1 MAINKV
7 EYSGNTLIDLTSD
20 SVTPESLL
28 SGVTAHDASGTKIT
42 GTFDSD
48 KYLEKTGD
56 ASNTTV
62 TFTQATSRTNISSK
76 EKLSVIMGKIAKF
89 FADLKTVAF
98 TGKYSD
104 LSGTPGVVSKTANG
118 LCPKNG
124 GTTTK
129 FLRDDGT
136 YAEPTA
142 SVSGL
147 STLEQVTAAA
157 TAGNL
162 TAPVGAGAVNELN
175 SSFAYDE
182 NGIYGYRR
190 KVDGADTVFPFNNG
204 SSIYLITQITV
215 TKFSTDMTSKEN
227 LYINDDY
234 IKIDLTN
241 NRINILKDIPNAILL
256 SRAYYS
262 AIYKN
267 GIILQ
272 DCTGRNGNP
281 FSASYPKNYIQTEL
295 QAGDYLEVYSGDS
308 SGLTHVICIYS
319 FVKI

>member
-7 EYSGNTLIDLTSD
+7 EYGGNTLIDLTSD
-20 SVTPESLL
+20 SVTSESLL
-28 SGVTAHDASGTKIT
+28 SGVTAHDKSGNPIT
-42 GTFDSD
+42 GTFDPD

-62 TFTQATSRTNISSK
+62 TFTQATNRANISSK

-157 TAGNL
+157 TAGNV

-175 SSFAYDE
+175 SSLGGMKFGTDGDG
-182 NGIYGYRR
+182 NYGYY
-190 KVDGADTVFPFNNG
+190 GADG
-204 SSIYLITQITV
+204 SLI
-215 TKFSTDMTSKEN
+215 
-227 LYINDDY
+227 
-234 IKIDLTN
+234 
-241 NRINILKDIPNAILL
+241 
-256 SRAYYS
+256 
-262 AIYKN
+262 
-267 GIILQ
+267 
-272 DCTGRNGNP
+272 P
-281 FSASYPKNYIQTEL
+281 FSSSEIIRYETYQEKTNYGSFSAPSNGTVLLLDGKGTGYVEMTIDGVSVGTSDPKPRLILTKVKTGQN
-295 QAGDYLEVYSGDS
+295 VYVNGYGSGFRYCFFIPD
-308 SGLTHVICIYS
+308 
-319 FVKI
+319 

>member
-20 SVTPESLL
+20 SVTPETLI
-28 SGVTAHDASGTKIT
+28 SGVTAHDASGKKIT
-42 GTFDSD
+42 GTFDSN

-62 TFTQATSRTNISSK
+62 TFVQETNRANISSK

-104 LSGTPGVVSKTANG
+104 LSGTPGIVSKTANG
-118 LCPKNG
+118 LCPKYG

-136 YAEPTA
+136 YAEPKI

-157 TAGNL
+157 TAGNV
-162 TAPVGAGAVNELN
+162 TDPVGAGAVNEFN
-175 SSFAYDE
+175 SSFAYDK

-190 KVDGADTVFPFNNG
+190 KVNGADTVIPFKSGNDVKVISLSGTGRASKNIDF
-204 SSIYLITQITV
+204 SYLANY
-215 TKFSTDMTSKEN
+215 SA
-227 LYINDDY
+227 
-234 IKIDLTN
+234 LTN
-241 NRINILKDIPNAILL
+241 NAFAVCPTGVQNYGSNPNTSLLISTSYNAKTGILTVTANEADGFRFNINNV
-256 SRAYYS
+256 
-262 AIYKN
+262 
-267 GIILQ
+267 
-272 DCTGRNGNP
+272 C
-281 FSASYPKNYIQTEL
+281 
-295 QAGDYLEVYSGDS
+295 VY
-308 SGLTHVICIYS
+308 
-319 FVKI
+319 VK

>member
-1 MAINKV
+1 MIRF
-7 EYSGNTLIDLTSD
+7 I
-20 SVTPESLL
+20 
-28 SGVTAHDASGTKIT
+28 
-42 GTFDSD
+42 
-48 KYLEKTGD
+48 
-56 ASNTTV
+56 
-62 TFTQATSRTNISSK
+62 
-76 EKLSVIMGKIAKF
+76 
-89 FADLKTVAF
+89 
-98 TGKYSD
+98 
-104 LSGTPGVVSKTANG
+104 
-118 LCPKNG
+118 
-124 GTTTK
+124 
-129 FLRDDGT
+129 
-136 YAEPTA
+136 
-142 SVSGL
+142 
-147 STLEQVTAAA
+147 
-157 TAGNL
+157 
-162 TAPVGAGAVNELN
+162 NELN
-175 SSFAYDE
+175 SSLVSD
-182 NGIYGYRR
+182 IYVGDDGNLH
-190 KVDGADTVFPFNNG
+190 KVVDGADTVIPFNNG